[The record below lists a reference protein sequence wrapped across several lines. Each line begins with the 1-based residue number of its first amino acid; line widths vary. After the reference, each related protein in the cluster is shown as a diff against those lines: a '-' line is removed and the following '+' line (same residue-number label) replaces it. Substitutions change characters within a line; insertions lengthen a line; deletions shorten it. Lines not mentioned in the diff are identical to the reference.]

1 MKFLRAAREEELG
14 EGKALRLILEGR
26 PVALVKA
33 NGLFYA
39 VDDTCTHERESL
51 SAGFVDNF
59 TIECPRHGA
68 IFDLRSGKALTLPA
82 TKDLAAYPVKVEN
95 GEIFIS
101 MNE

>member
-1 MKFLRAAREEELG
+1 MKFLRAAREEELE
-14 EGKALRLILEGR
+14 EGKALKVILEGR

-33 NGLFYA
+33 NGSFYA

-51 SAGFVDNF
+51 SAGYVENF

-68 IFDLRSGKALTLPA
+68 VFDLRSGKALTLPA
-82 TKDLAAYPVKVEN
+82 TKDLVSYPVKVEN
-95 GEIFIS
+95 GEVFIS